1 LTVLS
6 RSAAR
11 RMPRSTKA
19 NIDATQ
25 DDLRSGRVVA
35 DYGRHVL
42 IEDNDGLV
50 HPCTLRGRRLRAVC
64 GDRVTWR
71 LGPHGGRGVV
81 EAVLP
86 RRSELTRPTPRGL
99 SEVLAAN
106 LDQLIVVC
114 AVAPPFDANLIDR
127 YLVAAALMDVD
138 AVIVCN
144 KVELATPENSI
155 ESDKLLDEFTH
166 IPYPVVR
173 TSAKSGQGLQ
183 QLAAL
188 AIGHTS
194 ILVGQSGVGK
204 STLLNAL
211 RPHTDAPVGELS
223 ANSGEGTHTTSASR
237 LYKLPGGGELIDSP
251 GVREY
256 TPHLRRDQNPVS
268 GYLEF
273 LIPARTCRFRDCQ
286 HLHEPDCGVKT
297 AVADGGISTRRYN
310 SYLTLMHQEA

>member
-1 LTVLS
+1 MHKPTSKTRDL
-6 RSAAR
+6 A
-11 RMPRSTKA
+11 
-19 NIDATQ
+19 Q
-25 DDLRSGRVVA
+25 DDLRAGRIVA
-35 DYGRHVL
+35 DFGRHVL
-42 IEDNDGLV
+42 VEDNDGVV

-64 GDRVTWR
+64 GDRVTWQS
-71 LGPHGGRGVV
+71 GPHGGRGVV

-86 RRSELTRPTPRGL
+86 RQSELTRPAPRGL

-114 AVAPPFDANLIDR
+114 ALAPPFDPNVIDR
-127 YLVAAALMDVD
+127 YLVAAALMEVD

-144 KVELATPENSI
+144 KIELATAENTATAQP
-155 ESDKLLDEFTH
+155 LLEEYEA

-173 TSAKSGQGLQ
+173 TSAQTGQGLQ
-183 QLAAL
+183 QLASL
-188 AIGHTS
+188 AVGHTS
-194 ILVGQSGVGK
+194 IFVGQSGVGK

-237 LYKLPGGGELIDSP
+237 LYKLPSGGELIDSP

-256 TPHLRRDQNPVS
+256 TPHLNRDQDPLS

-273 LIPARTCRFRDCQ
+273 LIPTRDCRFRDCH

-297 AVADGGISTRRYN
+297 AVGDGRISTRRYN
-310 SYLTLMHQEA
+310 SYLALANSED